1 MGAGDES
8 VLIHKGS
15 KLLRRTEKGGTS
27 SASSAIGKTTDVWD
41 SSLCSLAP
49 ENVNSGDVPRC
60 GSTFFQYFVHH
71 V

>member
-1 MGAGDES
+1 MRVCSSTRVRSSYD
-8 VLIHKGS
+8 
-15 KLLRRTEKGGTS
+15 LRRTEKGGTS
-27 SASSAIGKTTDVWD
+27 SASSAIGKPTDVWD

-49 ENVNSGDVPRC
+49 ENVNSGDVRRC